1 MRLYTDTQKYTYF
14 NTMNPETESG
24 INNNIK
30 ISSLMRKRNYKEILK
45 VMAEGNQ
52 AIIFSEGMI
61 QNKPATLIDL
71 FTIENTKITIHQQMA
86 DFT

>member
-1 MRLYTDTQKYTYF
+1 
-14 NTMNPETESG
+14 
-24 INNNIK
+24 
-30 ISSLMRKRNYKEILK
+30 
-45 VMAEGNQ
+45 MAEGNQ
-52 AIIFSEGMI
+52 VIIYSEGMI